1 MRKMEIMIEKSW
13 TCDAC
18 DGANY
23 WVRAF
28 CIHCLASNKNY
39 KAMKKENMVDIEGTR
54 EISLQADVSEGRKKE
69 RDLAFKE
76 IMEESHYL
84 LCASD
89 YKTIIKRYKN
99 LIPKYQAEEGNRSY
113 KAIFLL
119 EQLALIQEQ
128 LFLFKEAVNSLE
140 NAVSYWGRDGKSD
153 DDHDQFILIRLS
165 NCHNYL
171 HDIIDFSRR
180 PRKEVRQLYHLYKAK
195 YGQNSTQTLSIC
207 ISLSKFEFLR
217 GQNVYGGIYLMES
230 LQIHEKM
237 FWDVVNR
244 ISNINT
250 KAA

>member
-1 MRKMEIMIEKSW
+1 MRNIEIMIEKSW
-13 TCDAC
+13 TCDEC
-18 DGANY
+18 DGINY
-23 WVRAF
+23 WLRAF

-39 KAMKKENMVDIEGTR
+39 NAMKKENMADIEGTR
-54 EISLQADVSEGRKKE
+54 EILLQDDISDGRKKE

-99 LIPKYQAEEGNRSY
+99 LIPKYQAEEGNKSY
-113 KAIFLL
+113 KAIYLL
-119 EQLALIQEQ
+119 EQIALIQEQ
-128 LFLFKEAVNSLE
+128 LFHFKEAVNSLE
-140 NAVSYWGRDGKSD
+140 DAASCWCRYGKSD
-153 DDHDQFILIRLS
+153 DHHDQFILTRLT

-180 PRKEVRQLYHLYKAK
+180 PRKEVRQLYHQYKEK
-195 YGQNSTQTLSIC
+195 YGQNSTQALSIC

-217 GQNVYGGIYLMES
+217 GQNVYGGIYLMDS

-237 FWDVVNR
+237 FWEAVNR